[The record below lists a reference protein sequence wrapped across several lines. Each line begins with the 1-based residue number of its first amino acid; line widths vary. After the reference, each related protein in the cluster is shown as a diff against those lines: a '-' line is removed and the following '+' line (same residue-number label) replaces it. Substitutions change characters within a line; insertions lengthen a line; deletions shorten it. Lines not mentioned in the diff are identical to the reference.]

1 MPVPERDDYEIDQQF
16 DHRLAELESRLAFQE
31 LALTDM
37 SDALAASRAETE
49 RNHQL
54 LQQALEDLKQ
64 LRTLLYSDP
73 STEPPPPHY

>member
-16 DHRLAELESRLAFQE
+16 DYRLAELETRLAFQE
-31 LALTDM
+31 QALTDM
-37 SDALAASRAETE
+37 SDALAASRAETT
-49 RNHQL
+49 RNSLL

-73 STEPPPPHY
+73 SVEPPPPHY